1 MVNAVFRKTGNCADF
16 SVHCDF
22 LLSVIGG
29 MLRNDI
35 IICLLQIISGKDM
48 FMALFAIG
56 DPHLSIA
63 TGKSMNIFG
72 GWTDYEQRLE
82 KNWRRLVTD
91 DDTVVLAGDIS
102 WCMNLEEGLADFRFL
117 DSLPGRKIILKGNH
131 DYWWAT
137 KKKSDEFFENHSL
150 TTLNILHNNAY
161 TAGDFAIC
169 GTRGWFFDAESDADK
184 KVVLREAGRLKMSI
198 QAAKET
204 GLEPVVFLH
213 YPPLNLTQKCDE
225 IYNVLVEEKI
235 SRCYYGHLHSYSHAG
250 AFNGVSDGIRFSLIS
265 SDFLAFCPAL
275 VY

>member
-1 MVNAVFRKTGNCADF
+1 
-16 SVHCDF
+16 
-22 LLSVIGG
+22 
-29 MLRNDI
+29 
-35 IICLLQIISGKDM
+35 M

-82 KNWRRLVTD
+82 KNWRRLITD

-137 KKKSDEFFENHSL
+137 KKKSDEFFEKHSL